1 MEFKCTFHGSYQKLQ
16 DVVLLA
22 GIYGY
27 WTDFEFRKEMR
38 TETGAVLSWWPK
50 KGTIYIQG
58 KPQARAVLAS
68 AVSIELQK
76 LERRRDRREQRRTR
90 RVSC

>member
-1 MEFKCTFHGSYQKLQ
+1 MDFKFAHHGSYQELQ
-16 DVVLLA
+16 DIVLLT
-22 GIYGY
+22 GIVGY
-27 WTDFEFRKEMR
+27 WADFESRKEMR

-58 KPQARAVLAS
+58 KLQAGAVLAS
-68 AVSIELQK
+68 AFSIELQK

-90 RVSC
+90 RASC

>member
-1 MEFKCTFHGSYQKLQ
+1 MDFKFTHHGPYQELQ
-16 DVVLLA
+16 DIVLLA

-27 WTDFEFRKEMR
+27 WNDFESRKEMR

-58 KPQARAVLAS
+58 NPQARAVLAS
-68 AVSIELQK
+68 AIGIELK
-76 LERRRDRREQRRTR
+76 KRKRGRERDKDQRET
-90 RVSC
+90 